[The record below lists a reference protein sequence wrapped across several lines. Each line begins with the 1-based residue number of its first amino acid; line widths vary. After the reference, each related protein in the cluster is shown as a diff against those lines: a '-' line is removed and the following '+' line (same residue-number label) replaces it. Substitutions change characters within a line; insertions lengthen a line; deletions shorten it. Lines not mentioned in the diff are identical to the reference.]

1 VAKNPPKSPPLIDL
15 KGSGEEA
22 RQRAKFDAR
31 RRADAENILLPKD
44 RELGFWDANKIFET
58 TLGMGGPWTERR
70 KITAED
76 LRAFQHK
83 VDAVRERYRYGI
95 TPKQVIGLSLDDDR
109 QRAREQIHIAVPVY
123 GTTQKTNS
131 ETTAV
136 VRFMTNAG
144 PDSQAKPPRHHVHV
158 QFMSFYA
165 AVEATGLNAKKAA
178 QWLRT
183 THIRF
188 DCDCGRH
195 TFFYRFIA
203 STGGFAYGRVE
214 TGFPKIRNPNLTGIT
229 CKHVIRVMQQI
240 DSSSVVLNFL
250 SRMIENARSHHT
262 GKAQARTSQ
271 KQAEAIA
278 KRQAAR
284 PAQIRALDER
294 ALERLRTSAYRNTQR
309 KKPPA
314 PTRQRIAKAADP
326 QAEMRRQLAGKG
338 FTPEQIDTIMAI
350 TQGKQ

>member
-1 VAKNPPKSPPLIDL
+1 VAKSPPKSPPLIDL

-22 RQRAKFDAR
+22 RQRAKFDAQ
-31 RRADAENILLPKD
+31 RRARARHILLPK
-44 RELGFWDANKIFET
+44 EIGTGTWDADKVLRT
-58 TLGMGGPWTERR
+58 TLGGTLRD
-70 KITAED
+70 ITAED
-76 LRAFQHK
+76 LQAFRRN
-83 VDAVRERYRYGI
+83 VEAVIQRYEYGI
-95 TPKQVIGLSLDDDR
+95 TPKQVIGLSLDADR

-144 PDSQAKPPRHHVHV
+144 PDSQSKPPRHHVTV

-165 AVEATGLNAKKAA
+165 AVNSSMDPKKAA
-178 QWLRT
+178 QWLRKER
-183 THIRF
+183 IRF

-195 TFFYRFIA
+195 TFWYRFIA
-203 STGGFAYGRVE
+203 STGGFAYGRIE
-214 TGFPKIRNPNLTGIT
+214 TGFPKIRNPNLKGVA

-240 DSSSVVLNFL
+240 DTGSVVLNFL
-250 SRMIENARSHHT
+250 SRMIEKAQAHHT
-262 GKAQARTSQ
+262 GKAQAQTSQ
-271 KQAEAIA
+271 KQADATA
-278 KRQAAR
+278 KLQTAR

-294 ALERLRTSAYRNTQR
+294 ALERLRAKAYRDTQR

-314 PTRQRIAKAADP
+314 PIRQRITKAADP